1 MSSPLGSMNS
11 SRCLLLVFFLVVDN
25 TLATGKVTVSSGG
38 LLVSHPFLTSNWS
51 SSLSAGVMKLQNNL
65 EGSER
70 TGLDGFVSVIV
81 GKYIAKQLRSA
92 KLSNFHAYQVYSAIL
107 IATSQFSAKIQAT
120 SSLPVNDSEETRFS
134 STCAQ
139 VISTQC
145 SAGNTNLNHQVDKLA

>member
-1 MSSPLGSMNS
+1 MSFASL
-11 SRCLLLVFFLVVDN
+11 FLVVDN

-38 LLVSHPFLTSNWS
+38 LLVSHPFWPPTEARVYRLEWW
-51 SSLSAGVMKLQNNL
+51 KLQNNL
-65 EGSER
+65 EGER